1 MEGGK
6 KERKRW
12 PGCQPKSRWAFV
24 LWVSGSEIS
33 WHFFLS
39 GFVNFFCSIKN
50 ALANTHVSTTLCL
63 LLYPPPTANIHPWI
77 VSAVVALKCEVSF
90 VTGNPQPSLWGTW
103 LNISSRLNLYSAAEC
118 FPKVFSQRVREERAS
133 MNERAGDFNA
143 PGLCLREGQAHC
155 PYTHTYS
162 IQMSLHEQL
171 TQTYFRQQ
179 EMLTSVSK
187 EATQV
192 YLYPGIEAW
201 NVQKQIWNTATFTFE
216 SANIPLPPPTL
227 ISVFHFL
234 V

>member
-1 MEGGK
+1 ML
-6 KERKRW
+6 W
-12 PGCQPKSRWAFV
+12 QTHTWA
-24 LWVSGSEIS
+24 LPYAC
-33 WHFFLS
+33 FF
-39 GFVNFFCSIKN
+39 I
-50 ALANTHVSTTLCL
+50 
-63 LLYPPPTANIHPWI
+63 PPTANIHPWI

-90 VTGNPQPSLWGTW
+90 VTENPQPSLRGTW

-201 NVQKQIWNTATFTFE
+201 NVQKQIGNTTTFTFE
-216 SANIPLPPPTL
+216 SANIPLPPNINFCLSFFSFKFWKT
-227 ISVFHFL
+227 
-234 V
+234 